1 MFSGAHEAFTK
12 IDYIPDYKIKT
23 NKFKSIEIIQH
34 MISNNN
40 GIKLALDKRKK
51 MENFKTHFQITYESK
66 RMSQEKLEYFQLKK
80 IKMKHIKICGLQSKQ
95 YLYGNL

>member
-1 MFSGAHEAFTK
+1 
-12 IDYIPDYKIKT
+12 
-23 NKFKSIEIIQH
+23 

-80 IKMKHIKICGLQSKQ
+80 IKMKH
-95 YLYGNL
+95 